1 MLLRSRPSCALP
13 GLLLLAAVWLLPRE
27 ARADGLRLG
36 LGAQM
41 ARYTTPTGENVDLV
55 LSSLSARVSR
65 GRAGLTLAAPYV
77 GLSGGRIALS
87 DERVAVTSGEA
98 GFRHGLGDLSVALD
112 YNLLQNRQ
120 AAHIYVVTLGG
131 NLRFPTAST
140 ALQIGTGE
148 HLLGLGLSGLYGL
161 TRQLLLFAE
170 VRQSWVGVLTPISTR
185 ARWGELGVV
194 YWVTEKLGATA
205 SLVGADYG
213 QRAGTSL
220 ELNAGLL
227 FELFPGMMMNVGGLG
242 GLAGAGAPRAG
253 GSLGFGFEL

>member
-1 MLLRSRPSCALP
+1 MRALP
-13 GLLLLAAVWLLPRE
+13 GLLLVAALLASS
-27 ARADGLRLG
+27 RADAEGLRLG
-36 LGAQM
+36 LGTQF
-41 ARYTTPTGENVDLV
+41 ARYTTPTGENVDL
-55 LSSLSARVSR
+55 LNSSVSARVSR

-77 GLSGGRIALS
+77 ALSGGRIALS
-87 DERVAVTSGEA
+87 DERLAVTGGGE
-98 GFRHGLGDLSVALD
+98 GWRHGLGDMSVSLD

-120 AAHIYVVTLGG
+120 AAHIYVVTLSGS
-131 NLRFPTAST
+131 LRFPTAST

-148 HLLGLGLSGLYGL
+148 HLLGFGLSGLYGL

-170 VRQSWVGVLTPISTR
+170 ARQSWVGILTPVSAR

-227 FELFPGMMMNVGGLG
+227 FELLPGMMMNLGGLG
-242 GLAGAGAPRAG
+242 GLAGQGAPRAG
-253 GSLGFGFEL
+253 GSFGFGFEL